1 MRPYH
6 PLPVESVADILERST
21 QSTIEDWLQS
31 VRDEPG
37 IISVYLDDEV
47 RCAHRLRTAA
57 SASRSRHESR
67 RLAAPTQPP

>member
-1 MRPYH
+1 MRPHH

-37 IISVYLDDEV
+37 IISVHLDDDV
-47 RCAHRLRTAA
+47 R
-57 SASRSRHESR
+57 
-67 RLAAPTQPP
+67 APTVCERPRVHHAVAMSHDA